1 MSFFPAKTL
10 LATDGSNEAAR
21 ATRVAQEISGKTGS
35 ELHVVHV
42 NTMPGGA
49 GAHPLEAPMDP
60 RYGPYIIPESADPGE
75 QRKEEPATEM
85 DPQEFLEHQAE
96 LIRQSGGEVAGT
108 HHRIGRPAEEIIG
121 LSEEINA
128 DLIVTGS
135 RGLSP
140 LKRLI
145 LGSTSE
151 VVVRYASCS
160 VLVVREGRPD
170 GFPHKILLAT
180 DGSKEA
186 ELAARAA
193 AELAEKTGA
202 ELDAVHVAHAPV
214 MAGAYAEQS
223 SRETAEAARELLD
236 EQAGLVREA
245 GAELAET
252 HTLVGSPAEKILG
265 LAEDIEADLVV
276 VGSRGLSEIKR
287 LVLGSVSESVVRH
300 APCPVLMVRRKQDSG

>member
-21 ATRVAQEISGKTGS
+21 ATRVAQETSAKTGS
-35 ELHVVHV
+35 ELHLVHV
-42 NTMPGGA
+42 NAVPGSA
-49 GAHPLEAPMDP
+49 GAHPLEAPLDP
-60 RYGPYIIPESADPGE
+60 RYGPSMVPESVDPGE

-85 DPQEFLEHQAE
+85 DPREFLEHQAE

-108 HHRIGRPAEEIIG
+108 YHRIGRPAEEVIG
-121 LSEEINA
+121 LSEEIDA
-128 DLIVTGS
+128 DLVVTGS

-151 VVVRYASCS
+151 VVVRYAPCS

-170 GFPHKILLAT
+170 SFPRKILLST
-180 DGSKEA
+180 DGSEEA
-186 ELAARAA
+186 RLAARAA
-193 AELAEKTGA
+193 AELAGKTGA
-202 ELDAVHVAHAPV
+202 ELNTVHVTHAPV
-214 MAGAYAEQS
+214 MAGVYAEQLD
-223 SRETAEAARELLD
+223 REAAETARELLD
-236 EQAGLVREA
+236 EQAALIRDA
-245 GAELAET
+245 GADVAET

-265 LAEDIEADLVV
+265 LAEGIDADLIV

-300 APCPVLMVRRKQDSG
+300 AHCPVLVVRQKRDSG